1 MTAYGMKSKVRATL
15 VILTG
20 MLLVSQFGCSSS
32 LVSEGSDALENGDCA
47 EAVEIFSE
55 YLSENPQ
62 DLAATLKLGASLR
75 CIEEYD
81 RAVDLLSGA
90 LATDSSNAAI
100 VIGLGLS
107 YEGLGQFDTAETMY
121 EHFLKAYPDDPRCS
135 EIRGRLVYANSER
148 IRREVDEALRN
159 EESLAV
165 PMDDRPTVGVLPF
178 IFSESAPDSV
188 RPLGRG
194 LSAAVMYDLSL
205 LGSIRTVERLRLN
218 YVLEEL
224 NLTKS
229 GLVDTVQS
237 ARLGRV
243 VGATHLVE
251 GQLAYADEII
261 ALQSALVDVETAHFK
276 PTFGAQDMIEKVMKL
291 QKELTF
297 AIIDSLDI
305 PITPEERNALREI
318 KAESFDAFLAYSF
331 GIEELDRGNYE
342 AANDQ
347 FRKAAA
353 LDPGYKPASKM
364 RSKTGAVSAV
374 SSRHG
379 IAGRGTQHRER
390 AQAPPRHNPPPR
402 FDFTTDIFE
411 ITEPT
416 VNPRDDDDPTVET
429 GAIWLTGH
437 IR

>member
-1 MTAYGMKSKVRATL
+1 MYGIESKTRATL
-15 VILTG
+15 LIMTG
-20 MLLVSQFGCSSS
+20 LLLASLIGCSSS
-32 LVSEGSDALENGDCA
+32 LIRDGSDALENGECA
-47 EAVEIFSE
+47 EAIAIFSG
-55 YLSENPQ
+55 YISENPK
-62 DLAATLKLGASLR
+62 DLSATLKLGAALR
-75 CIEEYD
+75 CNGEYD
-81 RAVDLLSGA
+81 RAVDLLSGT
-90 LATDSSNAAI
+90 LATDSSNSAL

-107 YEGLGQFDTAETMY
+107 YEGLSRFDRAEALY
-121 EHFLKAYPDDPRCS
+121 ERFLEVYPEDPRSS

-148 IRREVDEALRN
+148 IRREVEEALKN
-159 EESLAV
+159 EESLA
-165 PMDDRPTVGVLPF
+165 MSSDGSPTVGVLPF
-178 IFSESAPDSV
+178 TFSESAPDSI

-205 LGSIRTVERLRLN
+205 LGGIRTVERLRLN

-224 NLTKS
+224 DLVRT
-229 GLVDTVQS
+229 GLIDASQS
-237 ARLGRV
+237 ARLGRLA
-243 VGATHLVE
+243 GATHLVE
-251 GQLAYADEII
+251 CQLSYAVEII
-261 ALQSALVDVETAHFK
+261 ALQSALVDVEMAHFK
-276 PTFGAQDMIEKVMKL
+276 PTFGAQDMVQKIMKL

-305 PITPEERNALREI
+305 SITPEERNALREI
-318 KAESFDAFLAYSF
+318 KAASFDAFLAYSF

-364 RSKTGAVSAV
+364 KSKTGSASVVSG
-374 SSRHG
+374 RHG
-379 IAGRGTQHRER
+379 TAGHGTHHRER

-429 GAIWLTGH
+429 GAVWLTGH